1 MKYLLGDNA
10 IDAHPAEA
18 NAVVRRFDTEF
29 TFASITLCI
38 AALTG
43 VVNMQP
49 STAARAAEQARQQS
63 LATSYRNTTHVAFSI
78 CGVCNQILVPLEFRP
93 RDITLMV
100 VVDQNLPFL
109 PIAAESVA
117 HDPLA
122 TTF

>member
-1 MKYLLGDNA
+1 MKYLLGDDA

-49 STAARAAEQARQQS
+49 STPARAARAAEQARQQI
-63 LATSYRNTTHVAFSI
+63 LATSYRTTTHVAFSI
-78 CGVCNQILVPLEFRP
+78 GVVGDQILVPLEFRP
-93 RDITLMV
+93 RDIT
-100 VVDQNLPFL
+100 
-109 PIAAESVA
+109 
-117 HDPLA
+117 
-122 TTF
+122 